1 METAPATAGHTAT
14 LARRVGIADEIS
26 DHLRAE
32 LGSVRVDGAS
42 RDRLDLIAEQCDPD
56 TRRAV
61 IAWLTTGKR
70 RSRATR
76 RAYADDIRHWA
87 GYAAELGMPVLC
99 LTALTPGHVTVWRTA
114 QESRGVSDRTVARR
128 LSALS
133 SLCEYAARHG
143 LPVANPVDREDH
155 RPVIDRHDRAAA
167 TPVLEISEIQA
178 MIGAADDARDALV
191 VSLLYTVAGRVS
203 EVCAA
208 DAGDFRDGRTAE
220 LHVTRKGGKRR
231 ALALPAP
238 VAELLAAHVGT
249 RTTGPLLRAADGARL
264 DRHDVDR
271 MLTRL
276 GHRAGLLGYIP
287 RQAKG
292 RPVTPHVLRA
302 SRITHMVDAGVPL
315 AEVQAYADHSDPSTT
330 IGYVERRHADRRNA
344 ALAAGAVDVL
354 GDALAAWTRRR

>member
-1 METAPATAGHTAT
+1 MTDLEPYRTAAPA
-14 LARRVGIADEIS
+14 RRTGIADEIS

-32 LGSVRVDGAS
+32 LGSVRVDGVS
-42 RDRLDLIAEQCDPD
+42 RDRLDLIAEQCDAD

-76 RAYADDIRHWA
+76 RAYADDVRHWA
-87 GYAAELGMPVLC
+87 TYAAEVGMPVLSIA
-99 LTALTPGHVTVWRTA
+99 ALTPGHVTVWRTA
-114 QESRGVSDRTVARR
+114 QEARGTSARSIARR
-128 LSALS
+128 LSSLS
-133 SLCEYAARHG
+133 SLCDHAARHG
-143 LPVANPVDREDH
+143 LPVVNPVDREDH
-155 RPVIDRHDRAAA
+155 RPAIDRHDRAGA
-167 TPVLEISEIQA
+167 TPVLEIGEIQA

-191 VSLLYTVAGRVS
+191 VSLLYTAAGRVS

-208 DAGDFRDGRTAE
+208 DVVDFRDGRTAE

-249 RTTGPLLRAADGARL
+249 RVMGPLLLAADGTRL

-287 RQAKG
+287 RKAKG
-292 RPVTPHVLRA
+292 QAVTPHVLRA
-302 SRITHMVDAGVPL
+302 SRITHMVDAGIPL
-315 AEVQAYADHSDPSTT
+315 AEVQAYADHADPSTT
-330 IGYVERRHADRRNA
+330 IGYVERRNAGRRNEQ
-344 ALAAGAVDVL
+344 LAAGAVDVL
-354 GDALAAWTRRR
+354 GDALAPWTRRR